1 MTERFVTDICLYRF
15 ECKNRCE
22 IWKYLYPFSSSDL
35 EWTNNDI
42 FVVSWFNGEGK
53 QIVVLV
59 LYDQRIDQNR
69 EMHLLNNTHSVV
81 DLEKWLKYVD
91 MYLYHVYILWN
102 TLSSIKAQLRFL
114 KSKKF
119 LHGFSHISNNKT
131 NVEKYYN
138 IVLRC
143 TYWLMHFI
151 IRNLPLD
158 EDRDGTERI
167 HCCSR
172 RMSIHWLR
180 AEENVLIS

>member
-53 QIVVLV
+53 HSGFSIIWPKNWSK
-59 LYDQRIDQNR
+59 QRCIFWI
-69 EMHLLNNTHSVV
+69 THSV

-119 LHGFSHISNNKT
+119 LHGFSHISNNET

-138 IVLRC
+138 IVLHC

-151 IRNLPLD
+151 LRNLPLD